1 MYNSIFIFVLKGS
14 FFLNHMFRQL
24 ENLTISSQAAP
35 ACSRVVPSCFKENTM
50 TKLTPMSDLVRD
62 RNYDLSGGH
71 DSLIGLPAYGNG
83 GEKVG
88 TVREALTQDGG
99 TVRYLVVEVGSW
111 FTSKEV
117 VVPVGLARVEDDGVY
132 FDSLSKEQVKDMNAY
147 VAGQDYNDEQQV
159 SDIRVLKGTGYVPP
173 VADSGSTAT
182 AADLYKDESL
192 FKTPT
197 KLQLLEERLSVNKE
211 KYQAGSVQVG
221 KKVETRTENVN
232 VALQHEE
239 VVIERRMISDPRP
252 VEGNVTLGAAT
263 ETIKVDLE
271 AERANVSKQAFVT
284 EEIEVGK
291 RTETEQKTYSDT
303 VGREVLDVTKT
314 GEVTVSGDTDS
325 MNSTPKK

>member
-1 MYNSIFIFVLKGS
+1 MFILFWP
-14 FFLNHMFRQL
+14 
-24 ENLTISSQAAP
+24 LTISQKERVAP
-35 ACSRVVPSCFKENTM
+35 PKVEASHFKENTM

-132 FDSLSKEQVKDMNAY
+132 FDSLSKDQVKEMGEY
-147 VAGQDYNDEQQV
+147 HVGQEYGDEQQV

-173 VADSGSTAT
+173 VAAAGSEVITG
-182 AADLYKDESL
+182 ADHYQDEAL

-211 KYQAGSVQVG
+211 RYQAGSVQVG

-239 VVIERRMISDPRP
+239 VVIERRVISDPRP

-263 ETIKVDLE
+263 ETIKVNLE

-325 MNSTPKK
+325 TKSTPKK